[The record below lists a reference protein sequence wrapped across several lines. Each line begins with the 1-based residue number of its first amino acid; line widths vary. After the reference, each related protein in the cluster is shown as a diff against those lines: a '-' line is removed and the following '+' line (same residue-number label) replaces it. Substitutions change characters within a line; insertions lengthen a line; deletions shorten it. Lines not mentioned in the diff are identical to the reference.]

1 MFKKFILI
9 SFSAVLISFNVN
21 AASDGELI
29 LKKNQPAE
37 IKDCSNLGI
46 IEKKACQSKNVGNKI
61 GNKMPSFLK
70 KGFEKMK
77 ESNRELK

>member
-1 MFKKFILI
+1 MQIKKILI
-9 SFSAVLISFNVN
+9 INLLSFLIIGKI
-21 AASDGELI
+21 AI
-29 LKKNQPAE
+29 TAE

-46 IEKKACQSKNVGNKI
+46 VEKKACQSKNVGNKI